1 MRAPSV
7 YLYDFRDGKHH
18 LYLGDY
24 TTSEGLGLAPPNSE
38 VRIRHIYADTV
49 PVLPDHLAGPQSV
62 ETTVQFVDAVHSIV
76 DFECSINNGTT
87 LSSHDDCECHFEF
100 PEQGSCEQALRRAV
114 PSELAATLWRELV
127 AHHGKYVT
135 IDEHLVVTRYTTF
148 DEYLTT
154 LK

>member
-7 YLYDFRDGKHH
+7 YLYDFRDGKHV

-38 VRIRHIYADTV
+38 VRIRHIYADSV

-62 ETTVQFVDAVHSIV
+62 ETTLQFVDAVHSMV
-76 DFECSINNGTT
+76 DFECSINNGIT
-87 LSSHDDCECHFEF
+87 LSSHDDSECHFQF
-100 PEQGSCEQALRRAV
+100 PDQISCEKALRCALPLRMAD
-114 PSELAATLWRELV
+114 TLWGELL
-127 AHHGKYVT
+127 ANRGRYVT
-135 IDEHLVVTRYTTF
+135 IDTRLVVTAYNTF
-148 DEYLTT
+148 DDYLTA